1 MKTIYYEK
9 LDRMDPREGVSYA
22 TTYVKQTAKQRHE
35 LEQHIARV
43 INEIGRAVP
52 ILTKKDTTWIDFIE
66 KPLKGFKTT
75 KGQNRCLVDLLSD
88 MKTESAGKQ
97 RNGQPKDF
105 ALAPIERWNKLF
117 KGTDYEIDL
126 VKSTDKIQFSRVMEL
141 V

>member
-35 LEQHIARV
+35 LEQHITRV
-43 INEIGRAVP
+43 ITEIAQAMP
-52 ILTKKDTTWIDFIE
+52 ILTQKDITWINFIE
-66 KPLKGFKTT
+66 QPLKGFKTT
-75 KGQNRCLVDLLSD
+75 KGLNRSLVDLLTD
-88 MKTESAGKQ
+88 MQTESAGTQ
-97 RNGQPKDF
+97 RNGKPKDF

-117 KGTDYEIDL
+117 KGTDYEISL
-126 VKSTDKIQFSRVMEL
+126 VKSTEKIQFNRVMEL